1 VSVRSATCTSPRERK
16 FTHHFVTVSIIVLTS
31 CSAPTTPSVSTFDRP
46 NRLKSREDPG
56 IKWSELLEKFK
67 SVQEKARRSQQRPQ
81 RLTTL
86 PNGLTLPDMDDDL
99 ESPTLNKE
107 TFAPAKEKAT
117 GRLSGLGRPGSAAS
131 ITRPT
136 ATPTQVQQGHQKSR
150 SSLSQLGRFTRST
163 AAKATGG
170 TLKK

>member
-1 VSVRSATCTSPRERK
+1 M
-16 FTHHFVTVSIIVLTS
+16 ILTPHR
-31 CSAPTTPSVSTFDRP
+31 APSTPSVSTFDRP

-56 IKWSELLEKFK
+56 IKWSDLLEKFK
-67 SVQEKARRSQQRPQ
+67 SVQEKARRAQQRPQ

-107 TFAPAKEKAT
+107 ASAPAKDKAT

-131 ITRPT
+131 ITRPA
-136 ATPTQVQQGHQKSR
+136 ATPTQTQGHSKSK

-170 TLKK
+170 TFKK

>member
-1 VSVRSATCTSPRERK
+1 VSVRSATCTLLRERK
-16 FTHHFVTVSIIVLTS
+16 FLYYYSNIRIRMLTTH
-31 CSAPTTPSVSTFDRP
+31 SAPTTPSVSTFDRP

-56 IKWSELLEKFK
+56 IKWSDLLEKFK

-107 TFAPAKEKAT
+107 ASAPPKEKAT

-136 ATPTQVQQGHQKSR
+136 ATPTQVQGHQKTR

>member
-1 VSVRSATCTSPRERK
+1 VSVRSATCTLPQERESRS
-16 FTHHFVTVSIIVLTS
+16 HLPSIAITLLTTY
-31 CSAPTTPSVSTFDRP
+31 SAPTTPSVSTFDRP

-56 IKWSELLEKFK
+56 IKWSDLLEKFK

-107 TFAPAKEKAT
+107 ASAPPKEKAT

-136 ATPTQVQQGHQKSR
+136 ATPTQVQGHQKTR

>member
-1 VSVRSATCTSPRERK
+1 MSFDCVPSLQGT
-16 FTHHFVTVSIIVLTS
+16 ILTS
-31 CSAPTTPSVSTFDRP
+31 YSAPTTPSVSTFDRP

-56 IKWSELLEKFK
+56 IKWSDLLEKFK

-86 PNGLTLPDMDDDL
+86 PNGLTLPDMYDDL

-107 TFAPAKEKAT
+107 ASAPQKEKST

>member
-1 VSVRSATCTSPRERK
+1 VRSATCTLPQGRK
-16 FTHHFVTVSIIVLTS
+16 FQHYPSNIAITILTF

-56 IKWSELLEKFK
+56 IKWSDLLEKFK
-67 SVQEKARRSQQRPQ
+67 AVQEKARRSQQRPQ

-107 TFAPAKEKAT
+107 ASAPPKEKAT

-131 ITRPT
+131 MTRPT
-136 ATPTQVQQGHQKSR
+136 ATPTQALGHQKAR

>member
-1 VSVRSATCTSPRERK
+1 VSVRLATCILLQERK
-16 FTHHFVTVSIIVLTS
+16 CLHLPSKPTTVLIF

-107 TFAPAKEKAT
+107 TFAPTKEKAT

-170 TLKK
+170 ALKK

>member
-1 VSVRSATCTSPRERK
+1 VRSATCTLLQGRK
-16 FTHHFVTVSIIVLTS
+16 FQHHLFNMSITILTFR
-31 CSAPTTPSVSTFDRP
+31 SAPTTPSVSTFDRP

-56 IKWSELLEKFK
+56 IKWSDLLEKFK

-107 TFAPAKEKAT
+107 TSAPPKEKAT

-136 ATPTQVQQGHQKSR
+136 ATPTQAPGHQKTR

>member
-1 VSVRSATCTSPRERK
+1 VSVRSATCTLLQERE
-16 FTHHFVTVSIIVLTS
+16 SQSLTLNIQITILTPS
-31 CSAPTTPSVSTFDRP
+31 SAPTTPSVSTFDRP

-56 IKWSELLEKFK
+56 IKWSDLLEKFK

-107 TFAPAKEKAT
+107 ASAPPKEKAT

-131 ITRPT
+131 ITRPNP
-136 ATPTQVQQGHQKSR
+136 TPQQVQGHQKSR

-170 TLKK
+170 ALKK